1 MTNSISL
8 SGGIPGSSSGK
19 TSGYSFTTGTPS
31 KGLASMLNT
40 IGSNLLSWVWQ
51 ITCTPSGFVRCTTLS
66 VQPMSPLCRL
76 NQSIPRITSIP
87 PDLSTTKSAR
97 NSTPLKLILTRE
109 QPNWQL
115 MSPPGV
121 RVNRGVASSTVGILC
136 FSTKLEDINECDAP
150 ESNSTI
156 ARAEL
161 TRYSPS
167 TTP

>member
-31 KGLASMLNT
+31 KGWASMLNT
-40 IGSNLLSWVWQ
+40 LGSNLLSRVWQ
-51 ITCTPSGFVRCTTLS
+51 ITCTPSGF
-66 VQPMSPLCRL
+66 PMRPLCRL

-97 NSTPLKLILTRE
+97 NSTPLKLILTHG
-109 QPNWQL
+109 QPNRQL

-121 RVNRGVASSTVGILC
+121 RVNRGVFSSTVGILC
-136 FSTKLEDINECDAP
+136 FSTKLEDMNECDAP
-150 ESNSTI
+150 ESNSTV

>member
-8 SGGIPGSSSGK
+8 SGGIPGSSSGN
-19 TSGYSFTTGTPS
+19 TSGYSFTTGTSS

-40 IGSNLLSWVWQ
+40 IGSNLLSRVWQ

-66 VQPMSPLCRL
+66 VQPMRPLCRL
-76 NQSIPRITSIP
+76 SQSIPRITSIP

-97 NSTPLKLILTRE
+97 NSTPLKLILTR
-109 QPNWQL
+109 
-115 MSPPGV
+115 V
-121 RVNRGVASSTVGILC
+121 RVNRGVFSSTVGILC

-150 ESNSTI
+150 ESNSTV

>member
-19 TSGYSFTTGTPS
+19 TSGYSFTIGTPS
-31 KGLASMLNT
+31 KVLASMLNT
-40 IGSNLLSWVWQ
+40 IGLNPLSRVWQ
-51 ITCTPSGFVRCTTLS
+51 ITCTPSGFVRRTTLS
-66 VQPMSPLCRL
+66 VQPMRPLCWL

-87 PDLSTTKSAR
+87 LDLSTTKSAR
-97 NSTPLKLILTRE
+97 NSTPLKLILTRG
-109 QPNWQL
+109 QPSWHL

-121 RVNRGVASSTVGILC
+121 RVNRGVFSSTVGILC
-136 FSTKLEDINECDAP
+136 SSTKLEDMNECDAP
-150 ESNSTI
+150 ESNSTV
-156 ARAEL
+156 ARAEW

>member
-40 IGSNLLSWVWQ
+40 IGSNLLSR

-66 VQPMSPLCRL
+66 VQPMRPLCRL
-76 NQSIPRITSIP
+76 SQSIPRITSIP

-97 NSTPLKLILTRE
+97 NSTPLKLILTHG
-109 QPNWQL
+109 QPNRQL

-121 RVNRGVASSTVGILC
+121 RVNRGVFSSTVGILC
-136 FSTKLEDINECDAP
+136 FSTKLEDMNECDAP
-150 ESNSTI
+150 ESNSTV

-161 TRYSPS
+161 ARYSPS
-167 TTP
+167 ITP